1 MVKQNNKNLIN
12 CMGVVDMTPEDFIHV
27 FGLLALITQ
36 VWSFAGS
43 QPQLENEMSG
53 DNAME
58 KTTGLQTPCLQFLG
72 KIQAL
77 ANVGH
82 YLLFIA
88 EFAVT

>member
-1 MVKQNNKNLIN
+1 
-12 CMGVVDMTPEDFIHV
+12 
-27 FGLLALITQ
+27 
-36 VWSFAGS
+36 
-43 QPQLENEMSG
+43 MSG